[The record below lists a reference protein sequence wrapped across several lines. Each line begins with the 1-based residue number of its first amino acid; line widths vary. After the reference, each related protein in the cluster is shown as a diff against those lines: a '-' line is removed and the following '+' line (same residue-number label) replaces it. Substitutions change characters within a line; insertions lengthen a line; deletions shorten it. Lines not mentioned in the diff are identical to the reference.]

1 MTLLDTRNMAGE
13 QSRGGMRDL
22 NRAVMNEKNAAAT
35 WPTGAGS
42 RDNRDVRA
50 RPVVSVAML
59 EKDNGT
65 ERRSTLWSS
74 FAEGS
79 KTPSPTL
86 FRAWENLR
94 PLPTLQILRPR
105 HSMSSRSHIPTFAI
119 FTRHLSELEINGMS
133 LSPQQCTHPLQQMK
147 PH

>member
-1 MTLLDTRNMAGE
+1 MTLLETRNMAGE

-42 RDNRDVRA
+42 RDDRDVRA

-65 ERRSTLWSS
+65 ERRSTLWSF

-86 FRAWENLR
+86 FRAWENL
-94 PLPTLQILRPR
+94 QILRPR
-105 HSMSSRSHIPTFAI
+105 HSISSRSHIPTFAI
-119 FTRHLSELEINGMS
+119 FTRHLSEQEINGMS
-133 LSPQQCTHPLQQMK
+133 LSPQQCTHPPQQMK